1 MSQTPAN
8 DESEAQEKPAD
19 AADLIAAHLAR
30 TRYADLPAAVV
41 SAVKISILDTLG
53 CILAGTSSADVAT
66 ISSMVLAWGG
76 APICTVI
83 GSGGIKQP
91 PISAA
96 FINGAAIH
104 QHDFDDVHDAV
115 TCHPTASTLVPA
127 LAAAEERKGITGRDL
142 ILAVAL
148 GSDLT
153 CRVSRAILGA
163 HGHPWYRAPV
173 VGMFG
178 ATAAAAKIFGATADQ
193 FVQAFGLALP
203 QIGGTYASLHHTGS
217 SVRSIRDGLAFRN
230 GLLAAEMAMRGIKG
244 DPEVFEGKYGFY
256 QAYYK
261 GAYDR
266 RRLLDGLG
274 EDYEAPRVSLKPW
287 PSARHLHT
295 TMTAVLDIMTRQ
307 SLSFQD
313 VAEVTFDVGRFNT
326 GRCAPVTPEVQSN
339 HIDLLGNLPF
349 AVAATIRR
357 GNVPIAVYLDERMID
372 DVVKNAL
379 PRVKWR
385 YNPEQDGDWRFEPGR
400 VELHTVH
407 GQVYRALCKTAL
419 GHPDNP
425 MSEGQ
430 RHEKFVRCVAVAARP
445 LSEAHAGRIIELVS
459 KLDRCEQI
467 GQLTE
472 LIG

>member
-8 DESEAQEKPAD
+8 ESEGQTNATD
-19 AADLIAAHLAR
+19 AAEPIAAHLAR
-30 TRYADLPAAVV
+30 ISYADLPAAVM

-53 CILAGTSSADVAT
+53 CIIAGTSSADVTT
-66 ISSMVLAWGG
+66 IASMVLGWGG
-76 APICTVI
+76 APICTMI
-83 GSGGIKQP
+83 GSGGVKLP

-96 FINGAAIH
+96 FVNGAAIH

-127 LAAAEERKGITGRDL
+127 LAAAEEQNGTTGRDL

-153 CRVSRAILGA
+153 CRVSRAIVGA

-178 ATAAAAKIFGATADQ
+178 ATAAAAKVFGATPDQ
-193 FVQAFGLALP
+193 YLQAFGLALP

-217 SVRSIRDGLAFRN
+217 SVRSIRDGLAYRN
-230 GLLAAEMAMRGIKG
+230 GLLSAQMAMRGIKG

-256 QAYYK
+256 NAYYK

-266 RRLLDGLG
+266 NRLLGDLG
-274 EDYEAPRVSLKPW
+274 QDFESSRVSLKPW

-295 TMTAVLDIMTRQ
+295 TMTAVLDIMTKQ
-307 SLSFQD
+307 SLSFKD
-313 VAEVTFDVGRFNT
+313 VAEVTFDVGRFNM
-326 GRCAPVTPEVQSN
+326 GRCDPVTSELQHN
-339 HIDLLGNLPF
+339 HIDLLGNLPYS
-349 AVAATIRR
+349 VAAIVRH
-357 GNVPIAVYLDERMID
+357 GDVPMAAYLDERVID
-372 DVVKNAL
+372 DIVKVAL

-385 YNPEQDGDWRFEPGR
+385 YNPEQDGEWRFEPGR
-400 VELHTVH
+400 VELRTVD
-407 GQVYRALCKTAL
+407 GQIHRAVCKTAL

-430 RHEKFVRCVAVAARP
+430 RHEKFARCVAIAARP
-445 LSEAHAGRIIELVS
+445 LSEAQARRIVELVG
-459 KLDRCEQI
+459 KLEQCDQI
-467 GQLTE
+467 SQLTE

>member
-8 DESEAQEKPAD
+8 ESEVQTNATD
-19 AADLIAAHLAR
+19 AAEPIAAHLAR
-30 TRYADLPAAVV
+30 VSYADLPATVV

-53 CILAGTSSADVAT
+53 CIIAGTSSEDVAT
-66 ISSMVLAWGG
+66 IASMVLGWGG
-76 APICTVI
+76 APICTMI
-83 GSGGIKQP
+83 GSGGVKLP

-96 FINGAAIH
+96 FVNGAAIH

-127 LAAAEERKGITGRDL
+127 LAAAEEQNGTTGRDL

-153 CRVSRAILGA
+153 CRVSRAIVGA

-178 ATAAAAKIFGATADQ
+178 ATAAAAKIFGATPDQ
-193 FVQAFGLALP
+193 YLQAFGLALP

-217 SVRSIRDGLAFRN
+217 SVRSIRDGLAYRN
-230 GLLAAEMAMRGIKG
+230 GLLSAEMAMRGIKG

-256 QAYYK
+256 NAYYN

-266 RRLLDGLG
+266 NRLLDDLG
-274 EDYEAPRVSLKPW
+274 KDFETSRVSLKPW

-295 TMTAVLDIMTRQ
+295 TMTAVLDIIIKQ
-307 SLSFQD
+307 SLSFKD
-313 VAEVTFDVGRFNT
+313 VAEVTFDVGHFNM
-326 GRCAPVTPEVQSN
+326 GRCDPVTPELQHN
-339 HIDLLGNLPF
+339 HIDLLGNLPYS
-349 AVAATIRR
+349 VAATIRH
-357 GNVPIAVYLDERMID
+357 GDVPLAAYVDERVID
-372 DVVKNAL
+372 DVVKVAL

-400 VELHTVH
+400 VELRTVD
-407 GQVYRALCKTAL
+407 GQVHRAVCKTAL

-430 RHEKFVRCVAVAARP
+430 RHEKFARCVAIAARP
-445 LSEAHAGRIIELVS
+445 LSEAQARRIIELVS
-459 KLDRCEQI
+459 KLEQCDQI
-467 GQLTE
+467 SQLTE
-472 LIG
+472 LIA

>member
-8 DESEAQEKPAD
+8 ESEGQTNATD
-19 AADLIAAHLAR
+19 AAEPIAAHLAR
-30 TRYADLPAAVV
+30 ISYADLPAAVV

-53 CILAGTSSADVAT
+53 CIIAGTSSADVTT
-66 ISSMVLAWGG
+66 IASMVLGWGG
-76 APICTVI
+76 APICTMI
-83 GSGGIKQP
+83 GSGGVKLP

-96 FINGAAIH
+96 FVNGAAIH

-127 LAAAEERKGITGRDL
+127 LAAAEEQNGATGRDL

-153 CRVSRAILGA
+153 CRVSRAIVGA

-178 ATAAAAKIFGATADQ
+178 ATAAAAKVFGATPDQ
-193 FVQAFGLALP
+193 YLQAFGLALP

-217 SVRSIRDGLAFRN
+217 SVRSIRDGLAYRN
-230 GLLAAEMAMRGIKG
+230 GLLSAQMAMRGIKG

-256 QAYYK
+256 NAYYK

-266 RRLLDGLG
+266 NRLLGDLG
-274 EDYEAPRVSLKPW
+274 QDFESSRVSLKPW

-295 TMTAVLDIMTRQ
+295 TMTAVLDIMTKQ
-307 SLSFQD
+307 SLSFKD
-313 VAEVTFDVGRFNT
+313 VAEVTFDVGRFNM
-326 GRCAPVTPEVQSN
+326 GRCDPVTSELQHN
-339 HIDLLGNLPF
+339 HIDLLGNLPYS
-349 AVAATIRR
+349 VAATIRH
-357 GNVPIAVYLDERMID
+357 GDVPIAASLDERVID
-372 DVVKNAL
+372 DVVKVAL

-385 YNPEQDGDWRFEPGR
+385 YNPEQDGEWRFEPGR
-400 VELHTVH
+400 VELRTVD
-407 GQVYRALCKTAL
+407 GQIHRAVCKTAL

-430 RHEKFVRCVAVAARP
+430 RHEKFARCVGIAARP
-445 LSEAHAGRIIELVS
+445 LSEAQARRIVELVG
-459 KLDRCEQI
+459 KLEQCDQI
-467 GQLTE
+467 SQFTE

>member
-8 DESEAQEKPAD
+8 ESEGQTNATD
-19 AADLIAAHLAR
+19 AAEPIAAHLAR
-30 TRYADLPAAVV
+30 ISYADLPAAVV

-53 CILAGTSSADVAT
+53 CIIAGTSSADVTT
-66 ISSMVLAWGG
+66 IASMVLGWGG
-76 APICTVI
+76 APICTMI
-83 GSGGIKQP
+83 GSGGVKLP

-96 FINGAAIH
+96 FVNGAAIH

-127 LAAAEERKGITGRDL
+127 LAAAEEQNGTTGRDL

-153 CRVSRAILGA
+153 CRVSRAIVGA

-178 ATAAAAKIFGATADQ
+178 ATAAAAKVFGATPDQ
-193 FVQAFGLALP
+193 YLQAFGLALP

-217 SVRSIRDGLAFRN
+217 SVRSIRDGLAYRN
-230 GLLAAEMAMRGIKG
+230 GLLSAQMAMRGIKG

-256 QAYYK
+256 NAYYK

-266 RRLLDGLG
+266 NRLLGDLG
-274 EDYEAPRVSLKPW
+274 QDFESSRVSLKPW

-295 TMTAVLDIMTRQ
+295 TMTAVLDIMTKQ
-307 SLSFQD
+307 SLSFKD
-313 VAEVTFDVGRFNT
+313 VAEVTFDVGRFNM
-326 GRCAPVTPEVQSN
+326 GRCDPVTSELQHN
-339 HIDLLGNLPF
+339 HIDLLGNLPYS
-349 AVAATIRR
+349 VAAIVRH
-357 GNVPIAVYLDERMID
+357 GDVPMAAYLDERVID
-372 DVVKNAL
+372 DVVKVAL

-400 VELHTVH
+400 VELRTVD
-407 GQVYRALCKTAL
+407 GQIHRAVCKTAL

-430 RHEKFVRCVAVAARP
+430 RHEKFARCVAIAARP
-445 LSEAHAGRIIELVS
+445 LSEAQARRIVELVG
-459 KLDRCEQI
+459 KLEQCDQI
-467 GQLTE
+467 SQLTE